1 MNNSGMLGGRGK
13 LPRSRRPFA
22 AVTLLPLVLL
32 AVAGIKLLPPTAL
45 QQPTAVHQLLHG
57 AGYFNASLDSSAA
70 AQYAAASANGQ
81 PSPAGTGP
89 SAERRL
95 RVLVL
100 GHDLSLT
107 GAPQALLE
115 IARHLRDQGHTLS
128 FMFLR
133 GGPLNTTLS
142 LENFSF
148 TVITDV
154 QVCPHACQGA
164 AKATL
169 LPASAAAALVAA
181 DRGC

>member
-1 MNNSGMLGGRGK
+1 
-13 LPRSRRPFA
+13 
-22 AVTLLPLVLL
+22 VLL

-115 IARHLRDQGHTLS
+115 IARHLRDQGHTLRCGRR
-128 FMFLR
+128 LR
-133 GGPLNTTLS
+133 DCT
-142 LENFSF
+142 
-148 TVITDV
+148 
-154 QVCPHACQGA
+154 
-164 AKATL
+164 
-169 LPASAAAALVAA
+169 SAAATKSCHAAAVPHPGHVALLLQLHVPARWPA
-181 DRGC
+181 EHNSVPRELQLHCHHRRTGVPACVPRGC